1 MNDLEEARESAR
13 ALVNKLGLKAPPVP
27 VEKLAKAMGARVEYT
42 PFDDEL
48 SGMAFIR
55 DGKPVIGVNSNHHPN
70 RQRFTIAHE
79 LAHVVLHR
87 SKLEATVLIDKGRNF
102 LPRDSVS
109 AEGIDRLEMQANAFA
124 SELLM
129 PERLVR
135 HMLSESSRDI
145 QDDEYLIS
153 IASRFRVSL
162 AALQFRLGR
171 L

>member
-1 MNDLEEARESAR
+1 MNELDEARAQASA
-13 ALVNKLGLKAPPVP
+13 LIKKLGLKAPPVP
-27 VEKLAKAMGARVEYT
+27 VDRLAKVLGVRIEYT

-87 SKLEATVLIDKGRNF
+87 AKLEATVMIDKGRNF
-102 LPRDSVS
+102 IPRDSIS
-109 AEGIDRLEMQANAFA
+109 AEGIDPLEKQANAFA

-135 HMLSESSRDI
+135 QVLESSRDI
-145 QDDEYLIS
+145 QDDDYLIGM
-153 IASRFRVSL
+153 ANRFRVSL
-162 AALQFRLGR
+162 AALQFRLAR